1 MLEISRVLATIALVF
16 AVVLSADV
24 LSAQENPA
32 HDHIGH
38 LTTAFPQ
45 TPGGEGLLPTAMAEV
60 EVAIQHAGL
69 AARHLGDFDA
79 MKRHMSHVLHAVAA
93 PEGSSRPAR
102 GFGAKRAA
110 EGIARHL
117 ELAAASDGASAAVQT
132 QAAFGV
138 VAARSMAQRA
148 DEIVALSARIEAAG
162 TPAQA
167 APLVQELQTLV
178 GHLMTGVDET
188 GDGRIWQAGEGGLD
202 QVQHHVGF
210 IMAAEGL

>member
-38 LTTAFPQ
+38 VTTAFPQ

-69 AARHLGDFDA
+69 AARDLGNFDA

-110 EGIARHL
+110 EGIARRAGRGLRRGFGRRSDPGGLRRGRRSEHG
-117 ELAAASDGASAAVQT
+117 AAS
-132 QAAFGV
+132 
-138 VAARSMAQRA
+138 
-148 DEIVALSARIEAAG
+148 
-162 TPAQA
+162 
-167 APLVQELQTLV
+167 
-178 GHLMTGVDET
+178 
-188 GDGRIWQAGEGGLD
+188 
-202 QVQHHVGF
+202 
-210 IMAAEGL
+210 